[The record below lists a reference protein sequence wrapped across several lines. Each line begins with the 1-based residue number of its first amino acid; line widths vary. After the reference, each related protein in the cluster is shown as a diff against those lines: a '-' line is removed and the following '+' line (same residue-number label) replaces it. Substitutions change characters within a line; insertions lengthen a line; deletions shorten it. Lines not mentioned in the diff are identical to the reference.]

1 MDVLQWNRDRVSGSL
16 TDNDA
21 RIIDIATRQHPSILT
36 GLSLDIDFLTDQ
48 GIETIQNVLDCSKLE
63 YLRIHSEPLKPDI
76 EHSVGKAL
84 QAALQAVQ
92 WSMVKY
98 LVIVGSDVDS
108 WIRVWADQ
116 GCLLESTIGHQL
128 QTLKVIV
135 EEDWEFIIGAVDFTL
150 IETISMCNTGIDG
163 TNRQKTLFGEHYDLL
178 TPLTEGLPDGSKSS
192 TSSESGY
199 SIDKDA
205 LAVDT
210 KNYKK
215 GG

>member
-21 RIIDIATRQHPSILT
+21 H
-36 GLSLDIDFLTDQ
+36 FLTDQ

-128 QTLKVIV
+128 QTLKVI
-135 EEDWEFIIGAVDFTL
+135 G
-150 IETISMCNTGIDG
+150 TGSACQ
-163 TNRQKTLFGEHYDLL
+163 RL
-178 TPLTEGLPDGSKSS
+178 THPS
-192 TSSESGY
+192 
-199 SIDKDA
+199 A
-205 LAVDT
+205 LAVHGFLYSCARTDLT
-210 KNYKK
+210 
-215 GG
+215 